1 MPPAVTAAA
10 RRAQRVIES
19 DSSGGSAV
27 DELDDDL
34 DMDVDS
40 EVASES
46 EAEATKIKLRVPRAA
61 KKAQP
66 QRSTRTAAIKA
77 SARAVAQA
85 QASKEETEEEDEL
98 DDDDDEGEGDDD
110 ADADADGDEEME
122 EEFEVTDSR
131 APSPSKMTARQRAR
145 LTEGD
150 SHLMVLPD
158 GFSKPKPEL
167 TEAERLQKR
176 EEMARR
182 RKRQNEQRLQDEQDQ
197 TINRLLRAQ
206 TGRSRAKLDD
216 TDTPRSGQTSPVKAR
231 PVPDG
236 VRWVSRMAGEDVV
249 LHVGVKAGRE
259 GWIAVGEE
267 HAARFKAS
275 EKGDMVCAAK
285 GCDQARKYRSVGKQ
299 SVGGCC
305 VAHLKEVDAR
315 VAAGEL

>member
-1 MPPAVTAAA
+1 MVPTVTAAA

-19 DSSGGSAV
+19 DSSGGSGV

-40 EVASES
+40 AASES
-46 EAEATKIKLRVPRAA
+46 EVETPKIKLRMPARAA
-61 KKAQP
+61 KKPQP

-85 QASKEETEEEDEL
+85 QASKEESEEDEL
-98 DDDDDEGEGDDD
+98 DDEGEEDV
-110 ADADADGDEEME
+110 EEEVVEE
-122 EEFEVTDSR
+122 EEFEVMDSR
-131 APSPSKMTARQRAR
+131 GPSPSKMTARQRAR

-216 TDTPRSGQTSPVKAR
+216 TDTPRSGQVSPVKR

-236 VRWVSRMAGEDVV
+236 VRWVSSLAGEDVV
-249 LHVGVKAGRE
+249 LRVGVKAGRDE
-259 GWIAVGEE
+259 WIAVGDGPRIE
-267 HAARFKAS
+267 S
-275 EKGDMVCAAK
+275 DKGNMVCAAK
-285 GCDQARKYRSVGKQ
+285 GCKQPRKYRSVGKR

-305 VAHLKEVDAR
+305 VAHLREVDVR
-315 VAAGEL
+315 VAKGDL